1 MDKFGK
7 FDHISIS
14 MQWIFKKYV
23 HLCADIHV
31 YCVYTYIQINMM
43 HNVQNF
49 KESSFQ
55 HDFWVTFGSDFSGL
69 RAQIPNPCSP
79 ACLGGPAMWLT
90 IVSTMTATP
99 AFLHLRGDHD
109 WPHLWTAMILSGL
122 SGDFCRKKGSVV
134 LTGWSRRDG
143 SDHFYCYCWY

>member
-1 MDKFGK
+1 
-7 FDHISIS
+7 
-14 MQWIFKKYV
+14 
-23 HLCADIHV
+23 
-31 YCVYTYIQINMM
+31 M

-109 WPHLWTAMILSGL
+109 
-122 SGDFCRKKGSVV
+122 
-134 LTGWSRRDG
+134 
-143 SDHFYCYCWY
+143 